1 MKLKHVLFILP
12 LFLFLLLPSDVF
24 ASGSYNLDGACLTSS
39 FNNTCN
45 NFTTTYW
52 DFAYNGTLNT
62 INLIQVYPYQSFS
75 VNKGDRVFVSFSL
88 TEQYVSTGE
97 TNVWTI
103 NDPIPYGVTNDYFT
117 LIDSRVTVLSDWFIE
132 KDGYGTNN
140 GGSYNSRLFTI
151 ILEAKQSG
159 TFVNLNFR
167 LNGSLGYYYNNIGG
181 LKFRGY
187 VYYGGID
194 YQTELLYMLVNQNS
208 SIVSAQQGTTNAVNN
223 IGNDITSSNTNSDSD
238 NSSVLSN
245 MNNKLASNSTV
256 SSLIV
261 MPLTLYQSV
270 LNSVN
275 GSCTTFTLGNLLGT
289 NVTFPCI
296 NPANYLGSA
305 LWGVIDVLISG
316 FFIFYISKTMVN
328 VFNTFTSMKDSKD
341 IVGGGS

>member
-45 NFTTTYW
+45 NYTTTYW

-103 NDPIPYGVTNDYFT
+103 NNPLPYGATNDYFT

-132 KDGYGTNN
+132 KDGYGTDN

-159 TFVNLNFR
+159 TFANLNFR

-223 IGNDITSSNTNSDSD
+223 IGNDITNSSTNSDSD
-238 NSSVLSN
+238 NTSAI
-245 MNNKLASNSTV
+245 NNFNSKLASNSTIQ
-256 SSLIV
+256 SLVI
-261 MPLTLYQSV
+261 MPITFFQNM
-270 LNSVN
+270 LNSVS
-275 GSCTTFTLGNLLGT
+275 GTCTPFSLGT
-289 NVTFPCI
+289 LFGTAISLPCVDLESI
-296 NPANYLGSA
+296 LGST
-305 LWGVIDVLISG
+305 LWGIIDVLCSGLFIYNISSK
-316 FFIFYISKTMVN
+316 FKNIFHN
-328 VFNTFTSMKDSKD
+328 LTSLKDVRD
-341 IVGGGS
+341 EVGN